1 MIRGRRDLRD
11 FTESRVPVV
20 PVATAVAVWLS
31 LAALASAATFQGL
44 GVLDGGDYRYSKAWD
59 VSANGSIIVGESR
72 SANGLEA
79 FRWTQAAGMEGLG
92 SLGGAPFLSVAA
104 GVSANGLV
112 VVGVSRS
119 PSSGDRGEAFR
130 WTAAAGMV
138 PLGDL
143 PGGEYASV
151 ATGVSYDGSFVA
163 GSSTSDLSPYWG
175 EAFLW
180 NESTGLVGLGVLPGS
195 EIPVTAPSRLSGNGM
210 VLVGWASTAN
220 GREAFRWTGSDG
232 LVPMG
237 DLPGGNFDS
246 FATGVSFDGSVIV
259 GSGLNPGPTSF
270 RWTTATGMV
279 DLGRP
284 QGGNAS
290 AAWGVSADG
299 SVVVGDAG
307 VGGERVPAIWD
318 EIHGMRNIEGV
329 LVELGLGPAME
340 GWDLEQATA
349 ISADGLTVVGWG
361 YGPDGSEEA
370 WLAYLGQPSAVEVP
384 AASNAGL
391 ALLGVFLAAAAVVA
405 LRSRHG

>member
-1 MIRGRRDLRD
+1 MIRSGRD
-11 FTESRVPVV
+11 SRGFPTSRAL
-20 PVATAVAVWLS
+20 VALVAIAAWWS
-31 LAALASAATFQGL
+31 LAALASAATFRGL
-44 GVLDGGDYRYSKAWD
+44 GVLAGGDYRYSRPWD
-59 VSANGSIIVGESR
+59 LSADGSIVVGESR

-92 SLGGAPFLSVAA
+92 GLGGIPFLSVAA

-112 VVGVSRS
+112 VAGVSRS

-130 WTAAAGMV
+130 WTAATGMV

-163 GSSTSDLSPYWG
+163 GSSTSDLSPDWG

-195 EIPVTAPSRLSGNGM
+195 DIPVSAPSRLSGNGM

-220 GREAFRWTGSDG
+220 GREAFRWTESDG
-232 LVPMG
+232 MVPMG

-259 GSGLNPGPTSF
+259 GSALNPGPTSF
-270 RWTTATGMV
+270 RWTAESGMV

-284 QGGNAS
+284 LGGNAS

-318 EIHGMRNIEGV
+318 EVHGSSRCS
-329 LVELGLGPAME
+329 LSSDWAPP
-340 GWDLEQATA
+340 WT
-349 ISADGLTVVGWG
+349 DGT
-361 YGPDGSEEA
+361 SSR
-370 WLAYLGQPSAVEVP
+370 QPQ
-384 AASNAGL
+384 
-391 ALLGVFLAAAAVVA
+391 
-405 LRSRHG
+405 SRPTG